1 MTQHVNVEGNH
12 RKNAELP
19 ALSMRISQSE
29 FILLDLDIWVL
40 TATKLHV
47 LNVDAILTQNE
58 MKREKGCY
66 RG

>member
-1 MTQHVNVEGNH
+1 MTQHINVEGNH

-47 LNVDAILTQNE
+47 LNVDAILT
-58 MKREKGCY
+58 
-66 RG
+66 